1 MENSTNR
8 LGDSAG
14 PGFRGCFVT
23 ATDTDAGKT
32 VVTAGLLRALLKS
45 GAEATAIKPVQT
57 GCEPGEI
64 APDVMYYRQSVEG
77 LPGMAVQPFSIQE
90 FRVPCS
96 PHLAARLEQGRID
109 TDAIIERIREVQE
122 QGVFTVVEGA
132 GGLLVPLGDGRTML
146 DLAQALDL
154 PVLLVVAN
162 RLGAINHALL
172 SLQALRQRGL
182 DVLGVVMNRTTDN
195 SDDEAGRS
203 ILADTPKSIAEYGQ
217 VEILAEL
224 PYAPGLQCTANETE
238 KWGVQGAPLPGG
250 RESERGRRPLSVEM
264 QNTLMD
270 QVAARHAQAWR
281 ELETALA
288 GVAERLV
295 EKQNAN
301 ACRDE
306 SLLDFD
312 RQHIWHPYTS
322 ATRPLRAYE
331 ADRTGGAYIR
341 LRDGRKLLDG
351 MASWWCAIHGYNH
364 AHLSAAAHRQIERMP
379 HVMFGGLTHEPAVS
393 LARKLLDLA
402 PEPMRHVFFAD
413 SGSVSVEAAIKM
425 AMQYWQARGRKRRTR
440 LLTVRGG
447 YHGDTFGA
455 MSVCDP
461 QNGMHSL
468 FTGMLPE
475 HVFVERPSCR
485 FDDEF
490 DEGSLSAMR
499 AAMARHADE
508 LAAVILEP
516 VVQGAGGMW
525 FYHPDYLHGV
535 RRLCDEHG
543 VLLILDEI
551 ATGFGRTGKMFA
563 GEWAGVS
570 PDIMCL
576 GKALTGGVMTLAA
589 VLASA
594 EVAQGISADGGVF
607 MHGPTFMAN
616 PLACA
621 VAKASLELL
630 EQGRWRG
637 QVEAMEGWLRAG
649 LEPCRDCE
657 DVADVRVL
665 GAIGVLE
672 MKQPVNVPALQ
683 AFFVEQG
690 VWIRPFGRLIY
701 VMPPYILTREQ
712 VGRLT
717 QAMRAAVRE
726 RRHA

>member
-1 MENSTNR
+1 MEALLNQRRACSSR
-8 LGDSAG
+8 GL
-14 PGFRGCFVT
+14 RGCFIT

-32 VVTAGLLRALLKS
+32 VATAGLLRALL
-45 GAEATAIKPVQT
+45 GRGVEATAIKPVQT
-57 GCEPGEI
+57 GCVAGTL
-64 APDVMYYRQSVEG
+64 APDVLCYRQAIED
-77 LPGMAVQPFSIQE
+77 LPEMAVQPFAIQT
-90 FRVPCS
+90 FRIPCS
-96 PHLAARLEQGRID
+96 PHLAAKLEQGCID
-109 TDAIIERIREVQE
+109 LDAILEHIRRVQG

-146 DLAQALDL
+146 DLAQALAL
-154 PVLLVVAN
+154 PVILVVAN

-182 DVLGVVMNRTTDN
+182 DMLGVIMNRVTDE
-195 SDDEAGRS
+195 SEDEAGRA
-203 ILADTPKSIAEYGQ
+203 IFADTPQAIAQYGR

-224 PYAPGLQCTANETE
+224 PFT
-238 KWGVQGAPLPGG
+238 
-250 RESERGRRPLSVEM
+250 RG
-264 QNTLMD
+264 LMD
-270 QVAARHAQAWR
+270 EDAVRRAEAWR
-281 ELETALA
+281 EMETALA
-288 GVAERLV
+288 DTAARL
-295 EKQNAN
+295 A
-301 ACRDE
+301 APRTGYGIDE
-306 SLLDFD
+306 ELTDFD
-312 RQHIWHPYTS
+312 REHIWHPYTS
-322 ATRPLRAYE
+322 ATRSLRVYE
-331 ADRTGGAYIR
+331 VDRTGGPYIQ
-341 LRDGRKLLDG
+341 LRNGRKLLDG

-364 AHLSAAAHRQIERMP
+364 PHLSAAAHRQIERMP

-393 LARKLLDLA
+393 LARKLLALA

-425 AMQYWQARGRKRRTR
+425 ALQYWQASGRKQRTR

-468 FTGMLPE
+468 FTGMLPQ
-475 HVFVERPSCR
+475 HIFVERPSCR
-485 FDDEF
+485 FDEEF
-490 DEGSLSAMR
+490 DEESLSAMR
-499 AAMARHADE
+499 AALTRHADE

-516 VVQGAGGMW
+516 IVQGAGGMW
-525 FYHPDYLHGV
+525 FYHPGYLRGV
-535 RRLCDEHG
+535 RRLCDEFG

-551 ATGFGRTGKMFA
+551 ATGFGRTGRMFA

-576 GKALTGGVMTLAA
+576 GKALTGGYMTLAA

-594 EVAQGISADGGVF
+594 EVARGISADGGVF

-630 EQGRWRG
+630 EQGRWRA
-637 QVEAMEGWLRAG
+637 QVEAIKGWLRVG

-665 GAIGVLE
+665 GAVGVLE
-672 MKQPVNVPALQ
+672 MKRPVNVPALQ

-690 VWIRPFGRLIY
+690 VWIRPFGKLIY
-701 VMPPYILTREQ
+701 VMPPYILTQEQ

-717 QAMRAAVRE
+717 QTMHSAVRE
-726 RRHA
+726 RRHV

>member
-1 MENSTNR
+1 MENSSNR
-8 LGDSAG
+8 LGNSVG

-23 ATDTDAGKT
+23 ATDTDVGKT
-32 VVTAGLLRALLKS
+32 VVAAGLLRALR
-45 GAEATAIKPVQT
+45 GRGVEATAVKPVQT
-57 GCEPGEI
+57 GCELGAL
-64 APDVMYYRQSVEG
+64 APDVLCYRQACADSPE
-77 LPGMAVQPFSIQE
+77 MAVPPFAIQK
-90 FRVPCS
+90 FRIPCS
-96 PHLAARLEQGRID
+96 PHLATRLEQGRID
-109 TDAIIERIREVQE
+109 MDELLARIRGVQG

-154 PVLLVVAN
+154 PVILVVAN

-182 DVLGVVMNRTTDN
+182 DVLGVVMNRVTDG
-195 SDDEAGRS
+195 SDDEAARA
-203 ILADTPKSIAEYGQ
+203 ILADTPKAIAEYGQ
-217 VEILAEL
+217 AEVLAEL
-224 PYAPGLQCTANETE
+224 PFTRGLRAED
-238 KWGVQGAPLPGG
+238 A
-250 RESERGRRPLSVEM
+250 GRR
-264 QNTLMD
+264 
-270 QVAARHAQAWR
+270 VAAWEQVEA
-281 ELETALA
+281 ALA
-288 GVAERLV
+288 GVAAWLV
-295 EKQNAN
+295 EAQNAN

-312 RQHIWHPYTS
+312 REQIWHPYTS

-331 ADRTGGAYIR
+331 ADRTGGPYIR
-341 LRDGRKLLDG
+341 LRDGRRLLDG

-364 AHLSAAAHRQIERMP
+364 SHLSAAAHRQIEHMP

-393 LARKLLDLA
+393 LARKLLDMA

-425 AMQYWQARGRKRRTR
+425 AMQYWQARGRKQRTR

-468 FTGMLPE
+468 YTGMLPK

-485 FDDEF
+485 FDEEF
-490 DEGSLSAMR
+490 DEGSLAAMR
-499 AAMARHADE
+499 DALARHADE

-516 VVQGAGGMW
+516 IVQGAGGMW
-525 FYHPDYLHGV
+525 FYHPDYLRGV

-563 GEWAGVS
+563 GEWADVS
-570 PDIMCL
+570 PDIMCV
-576 GKALTGGVMTLAA
+576 GKALTGGYMTLAA

-621 VAKASLELL
+621 VANASLELL
-630 EQGRWRG
+630 EQGQWRG
-637 QVEAMEGWLRAG
+637 QVADIEGWLRTG
-649 LEPCRDCE
+649 LAPCRDCA

-672 MKQPVNVPALQ
+672 MKRPVNVPALQ

-690 VWIRPFGRLIY
+690 VWIRPFSNLIY
-701 VMPPYILTREQ
+701 VMPPYILMQEQ

-717 QAMRAAVRE
+717 RVMHSAVRE
-726 RRHA
+726 KRHF